1 MSKTK
6 ETNFT
11 KKDISKKIDSTIGL
25 PFSYANELSEDII
38 KILKFLIKEKEINIK
53 NFGTFKII
61 NKKLRQGRNPKTQK
75 IYKIS
80 ARKTLSFRVSK
91 KLNEK
96 INF

>member
-11 KKDISKKIDSTIGL
+11 KKDISRKIDSALGL
-25 PFSYANELSEDII
+25 PSSYAKELSDDII
-38 KILKFLIKEKEINIK
+38 MILKRLIKENEVNIK
-53 NFGTFKII
+53 NFGTFKIMS
-61 NKKLRQGRNPKTQK
+61 KKEREGRNPKNKKT
-75 IYKIS
+75 YKIS
-80 ARKTLSFRVSK
+80 ARKTLSFRTSK